1 MIIHLANSKVKPDS
15 TILKFVEAFG
25 DSVLLINSDISQCI
39 ANSNF
44 FEQFRIVPES
54 NFNLDSFIKDK
65 RYTKSSI
72 SFDNK
77 SYDFFLFNSTSSG
90 FDKFYSSV
98 FNNAKSAIFF
108 LRDSKFY
115 HCNDFCLELFECSKH
130 ELIGTT
136 PYDFS
141 PLIQPGGLSARHS
154 YYLIEQARL
163 GNHQKFKWQHL
174 SKKGKLFWLEVNL
187 MPVEIDEE
195 IFVQALTT
203 DITGLINKNDL
214 LSEQKQFSEAVLK
227 SMGEALITT
236 DTFGKIT
243 LMNPMAEKL
252 TGWNF
257 ELAKSQHIN
266 SIINLTN
273 AVSKYQANFDIKEII
288 QFGNVFAPNDA
299 FILKSKNGRK
309 YTINYNA
316 SPLLDSNN
324 NIYGSIFIFAH
335 RDLDKEVQKA
345 LQIDYAKFTQLY
357 KHLPEAIAI
366 VKIIRN
372 NRNEVLDFILKEAN
386 TAYLKTIK
394 KRTNLTEKD
403 LKGKKLSELYPIHF
417 QNYKAQITEAM
428 DTGDASAFSDR
439 LILGSFEIYANIRLI
454 PLNKEYL
461 CIVIEDVSEIKKY
474 TEQLKFQKNKLINIY
489 NTARNVAFILHD
501 IDPPYTVREISP
513 GGMQMFKIKELSDNL
528 TILDFLLAGNL
539 ELVKDSIDNI
549 KEQKT
554 VRNVEVSLK
563 RMDGEIFDALV
574 NIQTFSLDHK
584 SEIILSVIIDISEQK
599 EAQRRLEELN
609 HNLENIIDE
618 KTMELKATL
627 EELEV
632 SNMELKELNESIAQE
647 TQKLLRLNEQLTAS
661 ELELQIANETKN
673 RFFSIIGHDLKNPV
687 HALLLS
693 IDILQMLHKQNNRAK
708 TDQYLNNMKTH
719 TLKLRLTLENLLS
732 WAQSQ
737 QGKLLVNKERFIVST
752 VVSETIK
759 FTIEQAKSKNIHILQ
774 ELNCNSS
781 VCADKNM
788 IETVL
793 RNIVTNAVKFTPN
806 HGSITIATESTNSN
820 VKFSISDT
828 GVGMSGDVLK
838 KLFRLDS
845 HHVQKGT
852 NQETGSGLGLILC
865 KEFIEKNDGEIWAE
879 STLGSGSVFH
889 FTVPISK

>member
-1 MIIHLANSKVKPDS
+1 MIIHLANSKFTSDS
-15 TILKFVEAFG
+15 TIANFVRAFG
-25 DSVLLINSDISQCI
+25 DSVLLKNKDKSQCI

-44 FEQFRIVPES
+44 FEQFRVVPES
-54 NFNLDSFIKDK
+54 NFDFDSFIIDK

-72 SFDNK
+72 SLDNK
-77 SYDFFLFNSTSSG
+77 SYDFFLFNSKSSG

-98 FNNAKSAIFF
+98 FNYSKSAIFF

-115 HCNDFCLELFECSKH
+115 HCNDFCLELFECSEH
-130 ELIGTT
+130 ELIGQT

-187 MPVEIDEE
+187 MPVEIDGE

-214 LSEQKQFSEAVLK
+214 LSEQKQFSEAVLQ

-236 DTFGKIT
+236 DSFGKIT
-243 LMNPMAEKL
+243 LMNPMAEQL

-257 ELAKSQHIN
+257 KLAKSKHIN

-288 QFGNVFAPNDA
+288 QFGNVLTHNDA

-335 RDLDKEVQKA
+335 RDLDKEIQKA
-345 LQIDYAKFTQLY
+345 LQVDYAKFTQLY
-357 KHLPEAIAI
+357 KHLPESIFI
-366 VKIIRN
+366 VKVIRN
-372 NRNEVLDFILKEAN
+372 NRNEVLDYIMKEAN

-403 LKGKKLSELYPIHF
+403 LIGKKISEIYPTHF
-417 QNYKAQITEAM
+417 QDYKAHITQAM
-428 DTGDASAFSDR
+428 DTGDAVVFSDK
-439 LILGSFEIYANIRLI
+439 LSLGSFEIYVNIRFI
-454 PLNKEYL
+454 PLNKDYL
-461 CIVIEDVSEIKKY
+461 CIVVEDVSEIKKY
-474 TEQLKFQKNKLINIY
+474 TEQLKTQKNKLVNIY

-501 IDPPYTVREISP
+501 SEPPFTIREISP
-513 GGMQMFKIKELSDNL
+513 GGMQMFKINELSGNL
-528 TILDFLLAGNL
+528 TILDFYLEGKL
-539 ELVKDSIDNI
+539 ELLKDSIDNL
-549 KEQKT
+549 KKQKT
-554 VRNVEVSLK
+554 VSNVEVSLK
-563 RMDGEIFDALV
+563 RMDGEIFDALA
-574 NIQTFSLDHK
+574 NIQTFSLNHK

-609 HNLENIIDE
+609 HNLEDLIDE

-647 TQKLLRLNEQLTAS
+647 TQKLLILNEQLTDS

-708 TDQYLNNMKTH
+708 TDQYLDNMKSH

-737 QGKLLVNKERFIVST
+737 QGKLLVKNERFIVST

-759 FTIEQAKSKNIHILQ
+759 FTTEQAKSKHIQILQ
-774 ELNCNSS
+774 KLNCNSS

-793 RNIVTNAVKFTPN
+793 RNIVTNAVKFTPDY
-806 HGSITIATESTNSN
+806 GSITISTESTNDK
-820 VKFSISDT
+820 VKFSIKDT
-828 GVGMSGDVLK
+828 GVGMSDDVLQ
-838 KLFRLDS
+838 KLFKLDS